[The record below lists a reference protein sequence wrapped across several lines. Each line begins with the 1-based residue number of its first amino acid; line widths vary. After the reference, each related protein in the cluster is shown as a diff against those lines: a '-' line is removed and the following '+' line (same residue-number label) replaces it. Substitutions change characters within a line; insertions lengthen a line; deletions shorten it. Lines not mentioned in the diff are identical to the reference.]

1 MQYVVRA
8 LGALLFAAVALGAA
22 AQPKQIEHRGF
33 EYRIGAGDGLRIS
46 VFQNPNLG
54 LETRVAEDGT
64 ITYPL
69 IGKVSLAGMTVAAAE
84 QVIAAALERGRYIQS
99 PQVNILP
106 LAIRSSQ
113 VSVLGQVG
121 RPGRFPLETFNTRVS
136 EMIAIAGGITAG
148 AADVAILTGERDGRA
163 YRKEIDIPSLF
174 LENKLDNDVMVH
186 GGDVIYV
193 HRAPMYYVYGEV
205 NRPGSY
211 RVERD
216 MTVRQ
221 ALVQGG
227 GPTQRGTERSIR
239 LFRRGGDG
247 KLEVTAPSLDAPVQ
261 ADDVLK
267 VGESIF

>member
-1 MQYVVRA
+1 MGKSIYK
-8 LGALLFAAVALGAA
+8 ALLFIAAGAFSLGAG
-22 AQPKQIEHRGF
+22 AQGKPI
-33 EYRIGAGDGLRIS
+33 EYRIGAGDGIRIS

-54 LETRVAEDGT
+54 LETRVAEDGS

-69 IGKVSLAGMTVAAAE
+69 IGKVFLSGMTVAAAE
-84 QVIAAALERGRYIQS
+84 QVIASALEKGRYIQS

-136 EMIAIAGGITAG
+136 EMIAIAGGITVG
-148 AADVAILTGERDGRA
+148 AADVAILTGERDGKP

-174 LENKLDNDVMVH
+174 LEKNKLDNDVIVH

-193 HRAPMYYVYGEV
+193 HRAPMYYIYGEV
-205 NRPGSY
+205 NRAGSY

-227 GPTQRGTERSIR
+227 GPTQRGTERSLR
-239 LFRRGGDG
+239 LFRRDAEG
-247 KLEVTAPSLDAPVQ
+247 KLAQTSPSLDDLVQ
-261 ADDVLK
+261 PDDVLK
-267 VGESIF
+267 VGESVF